1 MIHGTLVPVG
11 QFLVRDTGRGHEEEL
26 MAGMLRKGMSWLGLG
41 PDDEYD
47 DYDDYEEDPVVDLTG
62 PHRAVSTGTVNPSP
76 VVRAVPAP
84 SRVEPMP
91 DWEEPVESASVR
103 VLPSAVGRPR
113 GGVVTAPEPVRPRS
127 SVVRPVPAATS
138 ASARPHVVTP
148 KTFNDAQEVG
158 DWFRKRQPVIVN
170 LQDLDRDLAR
180 RLLDFSSG
188 VAYGLGG
195 SVERVASHVYLLSP
209 IDVEISPDDRRRL
222 RERGLVEE

>member
-1 MIHGTLVPVG
+1 
-11 QFLVRDTGRGHEEEL
+11 

-62 PHRAVSTGTVNPSP
+62 PHRAVNAGTVNPSP

-84 SRVEPMP
+84 SSRVEPMA
-91 DWEEPVESASVR
+91 DWDEPAHESASVR
-103 VLPSAVGRPR
+103 VLPSAGGRPR

-127 SVVRPVPAATS
+127 SVVRPVPAASS

>member
-1 MIHGTLVPVG
+1 
-11 QFLVRDTGRGHEEEL
+11 

-41 PDDEYD
+41 PDDEYNEYD
-47 DYDDYEEDPVVDLTG
+47 DYDDEPIVDLTG
-62 PHRAVSTGTVNPSP
+62 QHAAVRPAP
-76 VVRAVPAP
+76 VVRSVPAP
-84 SRVEPMP
+84 ARPPVSRVESPESW
-91 DWEEPVESASVR
+91 DEPIESSAVR
-103 VLPSAVGRPR
+103 VLPSAAGSTSVRSRGGVAAAEPIRPR
-113 GGVVTAPEPVRPRS
+113 G
-127 SVVRPVPAATS
+127 VVRPVPASPQPT
-138 ASARPHVVTP
+138 SARPHVVNP

-209 IDVEISPDDRRRL
+209 LDVEISQDDRRRL
-222 RERGLVEE
+222 RESGLVEE

>member
-1 MIHGTLVPVG
+1 
-11 QFLVRDTGRGHEEEL
+11 

-47 DYDDYEEDPVVDLTG
+47 EYDDYDDEPTVDLTG
-62 PHRAVSTGTVNPSP
+62 PHAAVNPSP

-84 SRVEPMP
+84 SRVEPAP
-91 DWEEPVESASVR
+91 DWDDAHESASVR
-103 VLPSAVGRPR
+103 VLPTAGGAPRPR
-113 GGVVTAPEPVRPRS
+113 SAVVTAPEPIRPRG
-127 SVVRPVPAATS
+127 VVRPVPAASTS
-138 ASARPHVVTP
+138 SARPHVVTP

>member
-1 MIHGTLVPVG
+1 
-11 QFLVRDTGRGHEEEL
+11 

-47 DYDDYEEDPVVDLTG
+47 DYDDYDDEPVVDLTG
-62 PHRAVSTGTVNPSP
+62 PQPVVNSAVNP
-76 VVRAVPAP
+76 VVRAVPSP
-84 SRVEPMP
+84 SRVEPAP
-91 DWEEPVESASVR
+91 DWDEPVESASVR
-103 VLPSAVGRPR
+103 VLPTAAGSRSTR
-113 GGVVTAPEPVRPRS
+113 GGVATAPEPVRPRG
-127 SVVRPVPAATS
+127 VVRPVPAATNT
-138 ASARPHVVTP
+138 RPHVVTP

>member
-1 MIHGTLVPVG
+1 
-11 QFLVRDTGRGHEEEL
+11 

-47 DYDDYEEDPVVDLTG
+47 DYDDYDDDVVDLTG
-62 PHRAVSTGTVNPSP
+62 PHSVVAPAPAP
-76 VVRAVPAP
+76 VVRAVP
-84 SRVEPMP
+84 SRVEPASEW
-91 DWEEPVESASVR
+91 DDGGGDASVR
-103 VLPSAVGRPR
+103 VLPASARAR
-113 GGVVTAPEPVRPRS
+113 STSVTAPEPVRPRG
-127 SVVRPVPAATS
+127 VVRPVPAAS
-138 ASARPHVVTP
+138 PAAARPHVVTP
-148 KTFNDAQEVG
+148 KSFNDAQEVG

-209 IDVEISPDDRRRL
+209 VDVEISADERRRL
-222 RERGLVEE
+222 REKGLVDD

>member
-1 MIHGTLVPVG
+1 
-11 QFLVRDTGRGHEEEL
+11 
-26 MAGMLRKGMSWLGLG
+26 MLRKGMSWLGLG

-47 DYDDYEEDPVVDLTG
+47 DYDEYEDDPIVDLTG
-62 PHRAVSTGTVNPSP
+62 SHAPVNPNP
-76 VVRAVPAP
+76 VVRAVPGP
-84 SRVEPMP
+84 SRVEPAT
-91 DWEEPVESASVR
+91 DWEEPIESASVR
-103 VLPSAVGRPR
+103 VLPSAASNRARGG
-113 GGVVTAPEPVRPRS
+113 GGVVTAPEPIRPRG
-127 SVVRPVPAATS
+127 VVRPVPSSSS
-138 ASARPHVVTP
+138 AARPHVVTP

-209 IDVEISPDDRRRL
+209 LDVEISSDDRRRL

>member
-1 MIHGTLVPVG
+1 
-11 QFLVRDTGRGHEEEL
+11 

-47 DYDDYEEDPVVDLTG
+47 DYDDYDDEPVVDLTG
-62 PHRAVSTGTVNPSP
+62 SHAAVNASP
-76 VVRAVPAP
+76 VVRAVPGSGRP
-84 SRVEPMP
+84 SATSTRVEPVT
-91 DWEEPVESASVR
+91 DWDEPAESASVR
-103 VLPSAVGRPR
+103 VLPSASGASRPR
-113 GGVVTAPEPVRPRS
+113 GPVSPPEPVRPRG
-127 SVVRPVPAATS
+127 VVRPVPAS
-138 ASARPHVVTP
+138 ASAARPHVVTP

-195 SVERVASHVYLLSP
+195 TVERVASHVYLLSP

-222 RERGLVEE
+222 RERGLVED

>member
-1 MIHGTLVPVG
+1 
-11 QFLVRDTGRGHEEEL
+11 

-47 DYDDYEEDPVVDLTG
+47 DYDEYDDDPVVDLTG
-62 PHRAVSTGTVNPSP
+62 PHAAVNPSP
-76 VVRAVPAP
+76 VVRAVPSP
-84 SRVEPMP
+84 SRVEPVA
-91 DWEEPVESASVR
+91 DWDEPAESASVR
-103 VLPSAVGRPR
+103 VLPAAGARR
-113 GGVVTAPEPVRPRS
+113 GGGGVVTAPEPIRPRG
-127 SVVRPVPAATS
+127 VVRPVPTTS
-138 ASARPHVVTP
+138 PSSARPHVVSP

-209 IDVEISPDDRRRL
+209 LDVEISPDDRRRL